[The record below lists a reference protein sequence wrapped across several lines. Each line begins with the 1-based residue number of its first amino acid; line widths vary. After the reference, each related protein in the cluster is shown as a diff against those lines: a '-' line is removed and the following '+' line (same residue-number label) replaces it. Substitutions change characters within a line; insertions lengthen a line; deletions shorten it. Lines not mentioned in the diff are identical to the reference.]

1 MGVRLR
7 RLLLGGAL
15 LGSSGLIGFNAC
27 AQAVRSNNQ
36 LGTPTIPQAIEQAV
50 SQGTYF
56 RDQSLEG
63 DARFLF
69 GIDYNEA
76 KLNQDA
82 QRLEALYRDLQQ
94 QQAQDSPIIRT
105 RDLANPYTAS
115 LLETQVE
122 RQELI
127 IEPTP

>member
-1 MGVRLR
+1 MGVGSRS
-7 RLLLGGAL
+7 LLLGGPL
-15 LGSSGLIGFNAC
+15 MIVTSLIGFDAR
-27 AQAVRSNNQ
+27 AQEAQFHAQ
-36 LGTPTIPQAIEQAV
+36 LGTPTIPEAIEQAV
-50 SQGTYF
+50 SQDTYF
-56 RDQSLEG
+56 RDQSLAG

-69 GIDYNEA
+69 GLDYNEA

-82 QRLEALYRDLQQ
+82 QRLEALYQDLQR

-115 LLETQVE
+115 LLDTQE
-122 RQELI
+122 GRELI

>member
-1 MGVRLR
+1 MIVT
-7 RLLLGGAL
+7 
-15 LGSSGLIGFNAC
+15 SLIGFDAR
-27 AQAVRSNNQ
+27 AQKAQFHTQ
-36 LGTPTIPQAIEQAV
+36 LGTPTIPEAIEQAV
-50 SQGTYF
+50 SQDTYF
-56 RDQSLEG
+56 RDQSLAG

-69 GIDYNEA
+69 GLDYNEA

-82 QRLEALYRDLQQ
+82 QRLEALYQDLQR

-115 LLETQVE
+115 LLDPQEG
-122 RQELI
+122 RELI